1 MDYNIIEKY
10 LTFLKNEYLTFFKI
24 VLKHKYQKIL
34 CLPFVE
40 KYLNVRYNNETNYVA
55 EKDIMNRL
63 NKELIDVYKELVNE
77 ENEETLKNIVALF
90 GYITYFDDVINITEE
105 GELLKT
111 LIEDE
116 DIKIEHKEIS
126 LDELK
131 KWYLNLKK
139 TKEKFNT
146 TIYTSEFELL
156 EKRVYRKTSELTL
169 VENVKISN
177 LYSEFAI
184 YKAYTTGVV
193 REDKLFITYIMVSNL
208 VLNNAINL
216 DFSRRYIV
224 NLENTMFSKVRKFNR
239 LLNTLKNTLAKKY
252 ILIKISYQDYLAN
265 KDKIN
270 NLINEGYSFALV
282 LDSHFD
288 GNTNGLILF
297 PYIYISEESEYY
309 DMIVNSKDYNKTRII
324 KLR

>member
-10 LTFLKNEYLTFFKI
+10 LTFLKKEFLNFFKI
-24 VLKHKYQKIL
+24 VLKHKYQKVL

-55 EKDIMNRL
+55 EKDIVNRI
-63 NKELIDVYKELVNE
+63 NEELIDVYKELVTD

-90 GYITYFDDVINITEE
+90 GYITYLDDIVNIMEE

-116 DIKIEHKEIS
+116 DIKIDHKEIS

-131 KWYLNLKK
+131 TWYLNIKK
-139 TKEKFNT
+139 KKEQFAS
-146 TIYTSEFELL
+146 TIYTKEFELI
-156 EKRVYRKTSELTL
+156 EKRVYRKTSELNL
-169 VENVKISN
+169 VQNVKISN

-193 REDKLFITYIMVSNL
+193 REDKLFITYIMASNI

-224 NLENTMFSKVRKFNR
+224 NLENTLFTKVRKFNR
-239 LLNTLKNTLAKKY
+239 LLNTLNNTLAKKY
-252 ILIKISYQDYLAN
+252 IIIKITYQDYINN
-265 KDKIN
+265 KDKID

-282 LDSHFD
+282 LDSSFE

-309 DMIVNSKDYNKTRII
+309 DMIVNRKAYNKIKII
-324 KLR
+324 KLK

>member
-10 LTFLKNEYLTFFKI
+10 LTFLKKEYLNFFKI

-55 EKDIMNRL
+55 EKDIMNRI

-193 REDKLFITYIMVSNL
+193 REDKLFITYIMASNL